1 MNDPKLVEDGFY
13 EDCLEL
19 SRTEHQKQDLRIA
32 LVSRGGSQGLDIRKF
47 RSSDGRPTTGIMLD
61 MEQAKILVEVTKNS
75 DVLEQVINA
84 GSINF
89 NDYKEEN

>member
-19 SRTEHQKQDLRIA
+19 SRTKHQSRDLRIA
-32 LVSRGGSQGLDIRKF
+32 LVYRGGQQGLDIRKF
-47 RSSDGRPTTGIMLD
+47 KSDGRPATGILLD
-61 MEQAKILVEVTKNS
+61 SDQVGVLIELIRNSEVLDQFVKN
-75 DVLEQVINA
+75 
-84 GSINF
+84 GTINF